1 MKKLK
6 RGLYLVLLL
15 SFCKL
20 NLIGSSAS
28 GADTHSQ
35 RVDFANSFAN
45 IVLSVISDQKKSY
58 EKRKEVLS
66 EAFSKS
72 VDIDWIAKFVIGRNW
87 NNATDEQREKYISL
101 YRQFL
106 TKTYVENFAQNPDK
120 SISGIKILNVNDK
133 SEEDF
138 TVATE
143 MKLTNQDVLNVSYLV
158 YEKDGHYKVHDIA
171 IENVSLINSHR
182 SEFTSL
188 AASQGLDGVIKKL
201 EHLVSSAPPE
211 VAISMK

>member
-1 MKKLK
+1 MKQTK
-6 RGLYLVLLL
+6 RALYIILLL
-15 SFCKL
+15 FFS
-20 NLIGSSAS
+20 NLMAGSGFAATT
-28 GADTHSQ
+28 GLHSQ
-35 RVDFANSFAN
+35 RVDFANNFAN

-58 EKRKEVLS
+58 DKRKEVLAD
-66 EAFSKS
+66 AFSKS

-87 NNATDEQREKYISL
+87 NSATDDQREKYVSL
-101 YRQFL
+101 YREFL

-133 SEEDF
+133 SEDNF

-143 MKLTNQDVLNVSYLV
+143 MKLTNQDILNVSYLV
-158 YEKDGHYKVHDIA
+158 HEKDGHYKVHDIA

-182 SEFTSL
+182 GEFTAL

-201 EHLVSSAPPE
+201 EQLVSGQSTTAL
-211 VAISMK
+211 SMK

>member
-1 MKKLK
+1 MKQLK
-6 RGLYLVLLL
+6 RVFYLILLL

-20 NLIGSSAS
+20 NIIGQNAHA
-28 GADTHSQ
+28 ADTHTQ
-35 RVDFANSFAN
+35 RVDFANNFAN

-58 EKRKEVLS
+58 DKRKEVLS

-72 VDIDWIAKFVIGRNW
+72 VDIDWIARFVIGRNW
-87 NNATDEQREKYISL
+87 NNATDEQRERYTAL

-120 SISGIKILNVNDK
+120 SISGIKVLNVNDK
-133 SEEDF
+133 SAEDF

-158 YEKDGHYKVHDIA
+158 FEKDGRYKVHDIS

-182 SEFTSL
+182 SEFTTL
-188 AASQGLDGVIKKL
+188 AASHGLDGVIKKL
-201 EHLVSSAPPE
+201 EQLVAATPE
-211 VAISMK
+211 VSVSMK